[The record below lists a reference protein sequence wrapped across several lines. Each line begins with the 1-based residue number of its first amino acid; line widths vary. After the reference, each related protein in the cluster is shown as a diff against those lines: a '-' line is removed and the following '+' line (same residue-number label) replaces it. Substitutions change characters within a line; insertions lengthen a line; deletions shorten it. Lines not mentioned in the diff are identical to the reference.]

1 MTTSESRTNAVPGLG
16 RRLSNPCAAPAARPA
31 SLAQTVQ
38 AAARALDGNALRPL
52 PRDCAPLACST
63 TTLLTVL
70 AYCYA
75 MQIYGSAEIEA
86 LLRQDANL
94 RPLCQNQFP
103 NASVIRRFRRE
114 NRESLQICLEA
125 ALRFVAEQKV
135 AQGIIARVNS
145 ARLAEEARRRIITA
159 MFTDSMVL
167 DKDQGTDTPTDLC
180 YLIANR
186 QSPAH

>member
-1 MTTSESRTNAVPGLG
+1 VPG
-16 RRLSNPCAAPAARPA
+16 RHLSSLCAASVARPE

-38 AAARALDGNALRPL
+38 AAARAMDRNALRPL
-52 PRDCAPLACST
+52 TSDGAQLAWQP

-75 MQIYGSAEIEA
+75 MQIYSSAEIEV

-94 RPLCQNQFP
+94 RPFCQNQFP
-103 NASVIRRFRRE
+103 NARVIRRFRRE

-159 MFTDSMVL
+159 MFTDSMDL
-167 DKDQGTDTPTDLC
+167 DKDQGTDAPTDLC

>member
-1 MTTSESRTNAVPGLG
+1 MDRK
-16 RRLSNPCAAPAARPA
+16 
-31 SLAQTVQ
+31 
-38 AAARALDGNALRPL
+38 ALRPL
-52 PRDCAPLACST
+52 PSDGVPLAWQP

-75 MQIYGSAEIEA
+75 QQIYGSAEIEA

-103 NASVIRRFRRE
+103 NVRVIRRFRRE

-135 AQGIIARVNS
+135 AQGIVARVNG
-145 ARLAEEARRRIITA
+145 ACLAEEARRRIITA
-159 MFTDSMVL
+159 MFTDSMEL
-167 DKDQGTDTPTDLC
+167 DKDHGTDTPTDLC
-180 YLIANR
+180 YLIAKR
-186 QSPAH
+186 QSSAH